1 MINLKRSELN
11 SIYTILK
18 DVKLN
23 KIKDSDVRQFVLR
36 IILEGKKDND
46 ALMSDNETIRSKFFD
61 EFPSEDLNVFQDAI
75 NKITIL
81 VNTGKSAEAHD
92 LDVKTCSDYPEL
104 TAAFQNYNTASKE
117 LRNEEISLNIE
128 PVTVEKFVDAMIE
141 QELDLTGNIIEE
153 LSPIFKYDSEN

>member
-81 VNTGKSAEAHD
+81 INTGKSAEAHD
-92 LDVKTCSDYPEL
+92 LDAKTCSDYPEL
-104 TAAFQNYNTASKE
+104 TMAFQNYNTASKE
-117 LRNEEISLNIE
+117 L
-128 PVTVEKFVDAMIE
+128 
-141 QELDLTGNIIEE
+141 
-153 LSPIFKYDSEN
+153 